1 MPAAS
6 SSLASVSP
14 VHDPGQAQAVS
25 GHGRARTPVRLHF
38 VRHGQST
45 WNAEGRVQGQAVHVP
60 LTATGQHQAQA
71 AARFLRGC
79 AARHV
84 FSSDLARALQTAAPI
99 ARTLGVTPLP
109 EPALREQSLGSLEGL
124 LACGLTARETP
135 SGEHV
140 TSIRW
145 GGGESIADV
154 HRRVGA
160 FLSRLLAGSPGQD
173 IVLVTHGGTIRVA
186 VACLRG
192 LGPHE
197 VDWLDVPNGSVTTV
211 TCLGERARA
220 VMTTAPGRRR
230 GPIARK
236 TAPWGQE

>member
-1 MPAAS
+1 
-6 SSLASVSP
+6 
-14 VHDPGQAQAVS
+14 VHDPGQAQAMS
-25 GHGRARTPVRLHF
+25 EHGRARTPFRLHF

-45 WNAEGRVQGQAVHVP
+45 WNAEGRVQGQAAQVP
-60 LTATGQHQAQA
+60 LTAAGRHQAQA

-84 FSSDLARALQTAAPI
+84 FSSDLVRALETAAPI
-99 ARTLGVTPLP
+99 ARILGVTPLP

-124 LACGLTARETP
+124 LASDLTAQETP

-160 FLSRLLAGSPGQD
+160 FLSRLLAASPGQD
-173 IVLVTHGGTIRVA
+173 IVLVTHSGTIRVA

-211 TCLGERARA
+211 TCLGGRART
-220 VMTTAPGRRR
+220 VMITAPGRRS
-230 GPIARK
+230 GPIARRL
-236 TAPWGQE
+236 ASRRQE